1 MIIEIKSYTERQIIH
16 NYTIWVMK
24 LHYIGREVMS
34 YLSKVEGIMRPTKEV
49 IK

>member
-1 MIIEIKSYTERQIIH
+1 MIIELKPYTERQIIH
-16 NYTIWVMK
+16 NYTIWGMN
-24 LHYIGREVMS
+24 LHYIGREVIS

>member
-1 MIIEIKSYTERQIIH
+1 MKMENKPYTERQIIH

-49 IK
+49 IE